1 MHACGHDGHTA
12 IGLTV
17 AKILHAHRDQL
28 AGSVKFMFQP
38 AEEGTCGEEIGG
50 NEMMIREGVLDSP
63 KPDFALAL
71 HLWNEKPL
79 GWLGVAGGPV
89 MAGAED
95 IQYNGNRG
103 RRACCDPESNCR
115 PGAGGQSDRQRA
127 AKHHIPQCCPVAV
140 RCGQRDHDPCR
151 GSFQCHPAGS
161 ENGGHHPHL

>member
-17 AKILHAHRDQL
+17 AKMLHAHRDQL

-50 NEMMIREGVLDSP
+50 NQMMIREGVLENP
-63 KPDFALAL
+63 KPDLALSL

-79 GWLGVAGGPV
+79 GWVGVADGPV

-95 IQYNGNRG
+95 VQDNGNRQ
-103 RRACCDPESNCR
+103 RRAWCDAASDR
-115 PGAGGQSDRQRA
+115 RSGAGGQSDRYGA
-127 AKHHIPQCCPVAV
+127 AKHHIPQC
-140 RCGQRDHDPCR
+140 R
-151 GSFQCHPAGS
+151 PAES
-161 ENGGHHPHL
+161 MPWSA